1 MDDFV
6 AWFQR
11 HGGVLDTSMMGITDF
26 PGSGRGAVALQDIPE
41 NRTIFTLPRS
51 LTLSTQTST
60 LPSVFGLEAW
70 RKHKLH
76 KGWVG
81 LILCMMWEEAQ
92 GNQGKWI
99 TYLASLPTRFDTP
112 MFWSDEELQELQGT
126 AVVDKIGRDE
136 AERDY
141 HEKLAPA
148 IKTRPDLFPSDKIDT
163 WYTLHRYHITGSR
176 ILSRSFNVER
186 WGGEVEQDAEHDSEE
201 DSNEDAQANTS
212 IGSAMDVDD
221 SGNGGEAVDEESSDR
236 DGDDEDMGDTS
247 DIAMVPMA
255 DILNARY
262 DSVNAKLFYEELH
275 LHMVTTKPIK
285 AGEQI
290 VSRFSLSDSAGSHT
304 CKFNTYGDLPNSD
317 LLRRYGHVD
326 LVPCP
331 HLKGALGNPQ
341 DVVEIRAD
349 LVVNVVCG
357 DVSNGETHRQ
367 RIDWWL
373 DEGGDDVFII
383 DADPILP
390 AALTSLVRLLLLSQD
405 EWEKIREKGRPPK
418 AKFDLQVSQSLRRIF
433 EMCLINYQSPDL
445 EVDAKLLAHA
455 IIVRLGEKQILA
467 GALETLRLIDAA
479 FSDVG
484 SVGSKGKR
492 RVVSGGTTGGGKSKK
507 ARH

>member
-1 MDDFV
+1 MDDFA
-6 AWFQR
+6 AWFQYN
-11 HGGVLDTSMMGITDF
+11 GGVLDTSMMGITDF
-26 PGSGRGAVALQDIPE
+26 PGSGRGAVALQDVPE
-41 NRTIFTLPRS
+41 NHTIFTLPRS
-51 LTLSTQTST
+51 LTLSTQTSA
-60 LPSVFGLEAW
+60 LPSEFGFEAW
-70 RKHKLH
+70 REHKLH

-99 TYLASLPTRFDTP
+99 TYLTSLPTQFDTP
-112 MFWSDEELQELQGT
+112 IFWSDEELRELQGT

-148 IKTRPDLFPSDKIDT
+148 IKTRPDLFPHNQIDV

-186 WGGEVEQDAEHDSEE
+186 WEGEVEQDSEYVPE
-201 DSNEDAQANTS
+201 QDSNEDARANTS

-221 SGNGGEAVDEESSDR
+221 SGDGGEAVNEGGSDSDSDDEEID
-236 DGDDEDMGDTS
+236 DTS

-262 DSVNAKLFYEELH
+262 DSVNAKLFYEKHH

-285 AGEQI
+285 AGDQI
-290 VSRFSLSDSAGSHT
+290 
-304 CKFNTYGDLPNSD
+304 FNTYGDLPNSD

-341 DVVEIRAD
+341 DIVEIRAD

-357 DVSNGETHRQ
+357 DVSNSETYRQ

-390 AALTSLVRLLLLSQD
+390 AALTSLIRLLLLTQE
-405 EWEKIREKGRPPK
+405 EWEKTREKGRPPK
-418 AKFDLQVSQSLRRIF
+418 AKFDLQVSSLLRRIF
-433 EMCLINYQSPDL
+433 EMRLTGYQSPDL
-445 EVDAKLLAHA
+445 ELDAKLLTSHSLTLNKRHA
-455 IIVRLGEKQILA
+455 IVVRLGEKQILA
-467 GALETLRLIDAA
+467 AALETLRLMDAA
-479 FSDVG
+479 LSDVRG
-484 SVGSKGKR
+484 DGSKGKR
-492 RVVSGGTTGGGKSKK
+492 RVASGGTTGGAKTKK

>member
-1 MDDFV
+1 MDDFL
-6 AWFQR
+6 AWFQH
-11 HGGVLDTSMMGITDF
+11 HGGALDTSSVGITDF
-26 PGSGRGAVALQDIPE
+26 PGSGRGAIALQDIPE
-41 NRTIFTLPRS
+41 NHTIFTLPRS

-60 LPSVFGLEAW
+60 LPSAFGFEAW

-92 GNQGKWI
+92 GNQGKWV
-99 TYLASLPTRFDTP
+99 TYLTSLPTQFDTP
-112 MFWSDEELQELQGT
+112 MFWSDEDLQELQGT
-126 AVVDKIGRDE
+126 AVVDKIGRSE

-141 HEKLAPA
+141 HENLVPA

-186 WGGEVEQDAEHDSEE
+186 WEGEVEVEQDAEQVLE
-201 DSNEDAQANTS
+201 DSNEDTQANTS

-221 SGNGGEAVDEESSDR
+221 SGDGGEAADEESSDR
-236 DGDDEDMGDTS
+236 DSDDEDTEDIPEE
-247 DIAMVPMA
+247 IAMVPMA
-255 DILNARY
+255 DLLNARY
-262 DSVNAKLFYEELH
+262 NSVNAKLFYEEHH

-290 VSRFSLSDSAGSHT
+290 
-304 CKFNTYGDLPNSD
+304 FNTYGDLPNSD

-326 LVPCP
+326 LLPCP

-341 DVVEIRAD
+341 DIAEIRAD
-349 LVVNVVCG
+349 LVVNVVCA
-357 DVSNGETHRQ
+357 DNPNGETHRQ
-367 RIDWWL
+367 RIEWWL

-383 DADPILP
+383 DRDPILP

-405 EWEKIREKGRPPK
+405 EWGKTREKGRPPK
-418 AKFDLQVSQSLRRIF
+418 AKFDHQVSQILRRIF
-433 EMCLINYQSPDL
+433 EIRLSNYQSPDL
-445 EVDAKLLAHA
+445 DVDAQLLVSESLTLNTRHA
-455 IIVRLGEKQILA
+455 IIVRLGEKQILT
-467 GALETLRLIDAA
+467 GALETLRLMDAA
-479 FSDVG
+479 LSDSG

-492 RVVSGGTTGGGKSKK
+492 RVVSGGMTDGGKSKK

>member
-6 AWFQR
+6 TWF
-11 HGGVLDTSMMGITDF
+11 HHNGGVLDTSMMAITDF

-41 NRTIFTLPRS
+41 NHTIFTLPRS
-51 LTLSTQTST
+51 LTLSTQTSS
-60 LPSVFGLEAW
+60 LPSAFGFEEW

-76 KGWVG
+76 KGWAG

-99 TYLASLPTRFDTP
+99 TYLASLPTQFDTP
-112 MFWSDEELQELQGT
+112 IFWSDEELQELQGT

-141 HEKLAPA
+141 HEKLTPA
-148 IKTRPDLFPSDKIDT
+148 IKTRPDLFPSDQIDT
-163 WYTLHRYHITGSR
+163 WYTLHQYHITGSR

-186 WGGEVEQDAEHDSEE
+186 WEGGIEQDAEHVTEE
-201 DSNEDAQANTS
+201 DSNEDTQANTS
-212 IGSAMDVDD
+212 IGSAMDVDESAD
-221 SGNGGEAVDEESSDR
+221 GGQAVNEESSDS
-236 DGDDEDMGDTS
+236 DDEEIEDTS

-262 DSVNAKLFYEELH
+262 DSVNAKLFYEKHH
-275 LHMVTTKPIK
+275 LQMVTTKPIE

-290 VSRFSLSDSAGSHT
+290 
-304 CKFNTYGDLPNSD
+304 FNTYGDLPNSD

-331 HLKGALGNPQ
+331 HLKGSLGNPQ

-349 LVVNVVCG
+349 IVVDVVCG
-357 DVSNGETHRQ
+357 DLSTGKTYRR

-383 DADPILP
+383 DADPVLP
-390 AALTSLVRLLLLSQD
+390 ASLTSFIRLLLLTQE
-405 EWEKIREKGRPPK
+405 EWEKTREKGRFPK
-418 AKFDLQVSQSLRRIF
+418 AKFDHQVSPLLRRIF
-433 EMCLINYQSPDL
+433 EMRLTSYQSPDL
-445 EVDAKLLAHA
+445 EVDAKLLASESLTLNKRHA
-455 IIVRLGEKQILA
+455 IVVRLGEKQILA
-467 GALETLRLIDAA
+467 GALETLRFMDAA
-479 FSDVG
+479 LSDVG
-484 SVGSKGKR
+484 SNGSKGKR
-492 RVVSGGTTGGGKSKK
+492 RVASGATTGGGESKK

>member
-1 MDDFV
+1 MDGFV
-6 AWFQR
+6 AWFQ
-11 HGGVLDTSMMGITDF
+11 HNGGVLDTSMIAITDF

-41 NRTIFTLPRS
+41 NHTIFMLPRS
-51 LTLSTQTST
+51 LTLSTQTSS
-60 LPSVFGLEAW
+60 LPSAFGFEEW

-76 KGWVG
+76 KGWAG

-99 TYLASLPTRFDTP
+99 TYLASLPTQFDTP
-112 MFWSDEELQELQGT
+112 IFWSDEELQELQGT

-141 HEKLAPA
+141 HEKLTPA
-148 IKTRPDLFPSDKIDT
+148 IKTRPDLFPSDQIDT
-163 WYTLHRYHITGSR
+163 WYTLHQYHITGSR

-186 WGGEVEQDAEHDSEE
+186 WESGIEQDAEHVTEE
-201 DSNEDAQANTS
+201 DSNENTQANTS

-221 SGNGGEAVDEESSDR
+221 SADSGEAVDEESSDR
-236 DGDDEDMGDTS
+236 GSDDEEIEDTS

-262 DSVNAKLFYEELH
+262 DSVNAKLFYEKHH
-275 LHMVTTKPIK
+275 LQMVTTMPIK

-290 VSRFSLSDSAGSHT
+290 
-304 CKFNTYGDLPNSD
+304 FNTYGDLPNSD

-331 HLKGALGNPQ
+331 HLKGSLGNPQ

-349 LVVNVVCG
+349 LVVNVVC
-357 DVSNGETHRQ
+357 DDLSTGETYRR

-383 DADPILP
+383 DADPVLP
-390 AALTSLVRLLLLSQD
+390 AALTSFIRLLLLTQE
-405 EWEKIREKGRPPK
+405 EWEKTREKGRFPK
-418 AKFDLQVSQSLRRIF
+418 AKFDHQVSPLLRRIF
-433 EMCLINYQSPDL
+433 EMRLTSYQSPDL
-445 EVDAKLLAHA
+445 EVDAKLLASESLTLNKRHA
-455 IIVRLGEKQILA
+455 IVVRLGEKQILA
-467 GALETLRLIDAA
+467 GALETLRFMDAA
-479 FSDVG
+479 LSDVG
-484 SVGSKGKR
+484 GNGSKGKR
-492 RVVSGGTTGGGKSKK
+492 RVASGGTTGGGKSKK

>member
-1 MDDFV
+1 
-6 AWFQR
+6 
-11 HGGVLDTSMMGITDF
+11 MGITDF

-41 NRTIFTLPRS
+41 NHTVFTLPRA

-60 LPSVFGLEAW
+60 LPSAFGFEAW

-76 KGWVG
+76 KGWAG

-99 TYLASLPTRFDTP
+99 TYLASLPTEFNTP
-112 MFWSDEELQELQGT
+112 IFWSDEELRELQGT

-148 IKTRPDLFPSDKIDT
+148 IKTRPDLFPSDQIDT
-163 WYTLHRYHITGSR
+163 WYTLHRYHIAGSR

-186 WGGEVEQDAEHDSEE
+186 WEGEVEQDVGYVSEE
-201 DSNEDAQANTS
+201 DGNEDTRADTS
-212 IGSAMDVDD
+212 IGSAMDVDGSGD
-221 SGNGGEAVDEESSDR
+221 SGEAVDKESSGR
-236 DGDDEDMGDTS
+236 DSDDEEIEDTS

-262 DSVNAKLFYEELH
+262 DSVNAKLFYEKH
-275 LHMVTTKPIK
+275 DLHMVTTKPIK

-290 VSRFSLSDSAGSHT
+290 
-304 CKFNTYGDLPNSD
+304 FNTYGDLPNSD

-357 DVSNGETHRQ
+357 DVSNSETYRQ

-383 DADPILP
+383 DVDPILP
-390 AALTSLVRLLLLSQD
+390 TALTSLIRLLLLTQE
-405 EWEKIREKGRPPK
+405 EWEKTREKGRPPK
-418 AKFDLQVSQSLRRIF
+418 VKFDSQVSSLLRRIF
-433 EMCLINYQSPDL
+433 EMRLTSYQSPDL
-445 EVDAKLLAHA
+445 EADAKLLTIQSLTLNKRHA
-455 IIVRLGEKQILA
+455 IVVRLGEKQILA
-467 GALETLRLIDAA
+467 GALETLRLMDAA
-479 FSDVG
+479 LSDVG
-484 SVGSKGKR
+484 SNGSKGKK
-492 RVVSGGTTGGGKSKK
+492 RVASEGTTGGAKTKK
-507 ARH
+507 TRH

>member
-6 AWFQR
+6 AWFQ
-11 HGGVLDTSMMGITDF
+11 HNGGVLDTSMMGITNF
-26 PGSGRGAVALQDIPE
+26 PGSGRGAIALQDILE
-41 NRTIFTLPRS
+41 NHTLFTLPRS

-60 LPSVFGLEAW
+60 LPAAFGLEAW

-92 GNQGKWI
+92 GNKGKWF
-99 TYLASLPTRFDTP
+99 TYLASLPTQFDTP
-112 MFWSDEELQELQGT
+112 IFWSDEELQELRGT

-141 HEKLAPA
+141 REKLAPA
-148 IKTRPDLFPSDKIDT
+148 VKTRPDLFSSDQIDT

-176 ILSRSFNVER
+176 ILSRSFNVEK
-186 WGGEVEQDAEHDSEE
+186 WEGEVEQEAEYVPEE
-201 DSNEDAQANTS
+201 DDNKDTKANTS

-221 SGNGGEAVDEESSDR
+221 LGDGGKVVDEESSDG
-236 DGDDEDMGDTS
+236 DGDDEETEDTS

-262 DSVNAKLFYEELH
+262 DSVNAKLFYEKHH
-275 LHMVTTKPIK
+275 LSMVTTKPIK

-290 VSRFSLSDSAGSHT
+290 
-304 CKFNTYGDLPNSD
+304 FNTYGDLPNSD

-331 HLKGALGNPQ
+331 HLKGALGNSQ

-349 LVVNVVCG
+349 LAVNAVCG
-357 DVSNGETHRQ
+357 DISNSETYQQ

-390 AALTSLVRLLLLSQD
+390 AALTSFIRLLLLSQE
-405 EWEKIREKGRPPK
+405 EWEKTREKGRPPK
-418 AKFDLQVSQSLRRIF
+418 AKFDLQVSPLLRRIL
-433 EMCLINYQSPDL
+433 EMRLTSYETPDL
-445 EVDAKLLAHA
+445 EVDAKLLASESLTLNKRHA

-467 GALETLRLIDAA
+467 GALETLRLMDAA
-479 FSDVG
+479 LSDVG
-484 SVGSKGKR
+484 SNGSKDKK
-492 RVVSGGTTGGGKSKK
+492 RVVSGGTTGGAKSKK

>member
-6 AWFQR
+6 AWFQ
-11 HGGVLDTSMMGITDF
+11 HNGGVLDTSMMGITDF

-41 NRTIFTLPRS
+41 NHTIFTLPRS

-60 LPSVFGLEAW
+60 LPSAFGFEAW
-70 RKHKLH
+70 RKHKLN

-99 TYLASLPTRFDTP
+99 TYLASLPTQFDTP
-112 MFWSDEELQELQGT
+112 IFWSDEELQELQGT
-126 AVVDKIGRDE
+126 TVVDKIGRVE

-148 IKTRPDLFPSDKIDT
+148 IKTRPDLFPFDQIDP

-186 WGGEVEQDAEHDSEE
+186 WEGEVEQDAEHDTR
-201 DSNEDAQANTS
+201 ANTS
-212 IGSAMDVDD
+212 IGSAMDIDD
-221 SGNGGEAVDEESSDR
+221 SVGEAVDEENSER
-236 DGDDEDMGDTS
+236 DSDDEEVEDAL

-262 DSVNAKLFYEELH
+262 DSVNAKLFYEKHH

-290 VSRFSLSDSAGSHT
+290 
-304 CKFNTYGDLPNSD
+304 FNTYGDLPNSD

-349 LVVNVVCG
+349 LVINAVCG
-357 DVSNGETHRQ
+357 DVSNDETHRE

-383 DADPILP
+383 DADPIFP
-390 AALTSLVRLLLLSQD
+390 EALTSFIRLLLLTQE
-405 EWEKIREKGRPPK
+405 EWEKTREKRRPPK
-418 AKFDLQVSQSLRRIF
+418 AKLDLQVSLLLRRIF
-433 EMCLINYQSPDL
+433 EKRLSSYQSLDL
-445 EVDAKLLAHA
+445 EVDVKLLAFGSFTLNKKHA

-467 GALETLRLIDAA
+467 GALETLRLMDAA
-479 FSDVG
+479 LSDAG
-484 SVGSKGKR
+484 NNGSKGKR
-492 RVVSGGTTGGGKSKK
+492 RVASGGTTGEGKSKR

>member
-6 AWFQR
+6 AWFQ
-11 HGGVLDTSMMGITDF
+11 HNGGVLDTSMMAIADF
-26 PGSGRGAVALQDIPE
+26 PGSGRGAVALQDMPE
-41 NRTIFTLPRS
+41 NHTIFTLPRS
-51 LTLSTQTST
+51 LTLSTQTSS
-60 LPSVFGLEAW
+60 LPSAFGFEEW
-70 RKHKLH
+70 KKHKLH

-99 TYLASLPTRFDTP
+99 TYLASLPTQFDTP
-112 MFWSDEELQELQGT
+112 IFWSDEELQELQGT

-141 HEKLAPA
+141 HEKLTPA
-148 IKTRPDLFPSDKIDT
+148 IKTRPDLFPSDKINT
-163 WYTLHRYHITGSR
+163 WYTLHQYHITGSR

-186 WGGEVEQDAEHDSEE
+186 WEGEIEQEAEHVTEE
-201 DSNEDAQANTS
+201 DSNEDTQANTS
-212 IGSAMDVDD
+212 VGSAMDVDD
-221 SGNGGEAVDEESSDR
+221 SGDGGGAVGEESSDR
-236 DGDDEDMGDTS
+236 DSDDEEIEDTS

-262 DSVNAKLFYEELH
+262 DSVNAKLFYEKHH
-275 LHMVTTKPIK
+275 LQMVTTKPIK

-290 VSRFSLSDSAGSHT
+290 
-304 CKFNTYGDLPNSD
+304 FNTYGDLPNSD

-331 HLKGALGNPQ
+331 HLKGSLGNPQ

-349 LVVNVVCG
+349 LVFNVVCG
-357 DVSNGETHRQ
+357 DLSTGETYRR

-383 DADPILP
+383 DADPVLP
-390 AALTSLVRLLLLSQD
+390 AALTSFIRLLLLTQE
-405 EWEKIREKGRPPK
+405 EWEKTREKGRFPK
-418 AKFDLQVSQSLRRIF
+418 AKFDNQVSPLLRRIF
-433 EMCLINYQSPDL
+433 EMRLTSYQSPDL
-445 EVDAKLLAHA
+445 EVDAKLLASESLTLNKRHA
-455 IIVRLGEKQILA
+455 IVVRLGEKQILA
-467 GALETLRLIDAA
+467 GALETLRFMDAA
-479 FSDVG
+479 LTDVG
-484 SVGSKGKR
+484 SNGSKGKR
-492 RVVSGGTTGGGKSKK
+492 RVASGGTTGGGKSKK

>member
-1 MDDFV
+1 
-6 AWFQR
+6 
-11 HGGVLDTSMMGITDF
+11 MGITDF

-41 NRTIFTLPRS
+41 NHTIFTLPRS
-51 LTLSTQTST
+51 LTLSTQTSA
-60 LPSVFGLEAW
+60 LPSAFGFEAW

-99 TYLASLPTRFDTP
+99 TYLASLPTQFDTP
-112 MFWSDEELQELQGT
+112 IFWSDEELRELQGT
-126 AVVDKIGRDE
+126 VVVDKIGRDE

-148 IKTRPDLFPSDKIDT
+148 IKTRPDLFSPDQIDA

-186 WGGEVEQDAEHDSEE
+186 WEGEVEQDAEYAPEQ
-201 DSNEDAQANTS
+201 DSNEDARANTS

-221 SGNGGEAVDEESSDR
+221 SGDGGELVDEESSDR
-236 DGDDEDMGDTS
+236 DSDDEEIEDTS

-262 DSVNAKLFYEELH
+262 DSVNAKLFYEKHH

-285 AGEQI
+285 AGDQI
-290 VSRFSLSDSAGSHT
+290 
-304 CKFNTYGDLPNSD
+304 FNTYGDLPNSD

-341 DVVEIRAD
+341 DIVEIRAD
-349 LVVNVVCG
+349 LVVNIVCG
-357 DVSNGETHRQ
+357 DVSNSETYRQ

-373 DEGGDDVFII
+373 DQGGDDVFII
-383 DADPILP
+383 DADPLLP
-390 AALTSLVRLLLLSQD
+390 AALTSLIRLLLLTQE
-405 EWEKIREKGRPPK
+405 EWEKTREKGRPPK
-418 AKFDLQVSQSLRRIF
+418 AKFDLQVSSLLRRIF
-433 EMCLINYQSPDL
+433 EMRLTSYQSPDL
-445 EVDAKLLAHA
+445 EVDAKLLTSQSLTLNKRHA
-455 IIVRLGEKQILA
+455 IVVRLGEKQILA
-467 GALETLRLIDAA
+467 GALETLRLMDAA
-479 FSDVG
+479 LSDVG
-484 SVGSKGKR
+484 SNGSKGKR
-492 RVVSGGTTGGGKSKK
+492 RVASGGTTGGAKTKK

>member
-6 AWFQR
+6 AWFQ
-11 HGGVLDTSMMGITDF
+11 HNGGILDASMMGITDF

-41 NRTIFTLPRS
+41 NHTIFTLPRS
-51 LTLSTQTST
+51 LTLSTQTSS
-60 LPSVFGLEAW
+60 LPSAFGFEEW

-76 KGWVG
+76 KGWAG

-99 TYLASLPTRFDTP
+99 TYLASLPRQFDTP
-112 MFWSDEELQELQGT
+112 IFWSDEELQELQGT
-126 AVVDKIGRDE
+126 AAVDKIGRDE

-141 HEKLAPA
+141 HEKLTPA
-148 IKTRPDLFPSDKIDT
+148 IKTRPDLFPSDQIDT
-163 WYTLHRYHITGSR
+163 WYTLHQYHITGSR

-186 WGGEVEQDAEHDSEE
+186 WQSGIEQDAEHVTEE
-201 DSNEDAQANTS
+201 DSNENTQANTS
-212 IGSAMDVDD
+212 LGSAMDVDHSAD
-221 SGNGGEAVDEESSDR
+221 GGEAVDEESSDR
-236 DGDDEDMGDTS
+236 DSDDEDIEDTS

-262 DSVNAKLFYEELH
+262 DSVNAKLFYEKHH
-275 LHMVTTKPIK
+275 LQMVTTKPVK

-290 VSRFSLSDSAGSHT
+290 
-304 CKFNTYGDLPNSD
+304 FNTYGDLPNSD

-331 HLKGALGNPQ
+331 HLKGSLGNPQ

-357 DVSNGETHRQ
+357 DLSTGETYRR

-383 DADPILP
+383 DADPVLP
-390 AALTSLVRLLLLSQD
+390 AALTSFIRLLLLTQE
-405 EWEKIREKGRPPK
+405 EWEKTREKGRFPK
-418 AKFDLQVSQSLRRIF
+418 AKFDRQVSPLLRRIF
-433 EMCLINYQSPDL
+433 KMRLTSYQSPDL
-445 EVDAKLLAHA
+445 EVDAKLLASESLTLNKRHA
-455 IIVRLGEKQILA
+455 IVVRLGEKQILA
-467 GALETLRLIDAA
+467 GALETLRFMDAA
-479 FSDVG
+479 LSDVG
-484 SVGSKGKR
+484 SGGSKGKR
-492 RVVSGGTTGGGKSKK
+492 RVASGGTTGGGKSKK

>member
-1 MDDFV
+1 MNDFI
-6 AWFQR
+6 AWFQ
-11 HGGVLDTSMMGITDF
+11 HNGGVLDTLMMGITDF
-26 PGSGRGAVALQDIPE
+26 PGSGRGAVALQEYTCSSE
-41 NRTIFTLPRS
+41 NHTIFTLPRS
-51 LTLSTQTST
+51 LILSTQTST

-70 RKHKLH
+70 KKHKLH

-92 GNQGKWI
+92 GSQGRWI
-99 TYLASLPTRFDTP
+99 TYLASLPTQFDTP

-148 IKTRPDLFPSDKIDT
+148 IKTRPDLFPSDQIDT
-163 WYTLHRYHITGSR
+163 WYTLHRYHVTGSR

-186 WGGEVEQDAEHDSEE
+186 WEGEVEQDAEDVPTE
-201 DSNEDAQANTS
+201 DSKEDSRANTS

-221 SGNGGEAVDEESSDR
+221 PGDGEEA
-236 DGDDEDMGDTS
+236 

-262 DSVNAKLFYEELH
+262 DSVNAKLFYEKDH
-275 LHMVTTKPIK
+275 LHMVTTKPID

-290 VSRFSLSDSAGSHT
+290 
-304 CKFNTYGDLPNSD
+304 FNTYGDLPNSD

-357 DVSNGETHRQ
+357 DASNDETYRQ

-383 DADPILP
+383 DTDPIIP
-390 AALTSLVRLLLLSQD
+390 AALTSLTRLLLLTQE
-405 EWEKIREKGRPPK
+405 EWEKTLEKGRPPK
-418 AKFDLQVSQSLRRIF
+418 SKFDLQVSPLLRRII
-433 EMCLINYQSPDL
+433 ETRLTGYQSPDL
-445 EVDAKLLAHA
+445 EVDTKLLASESLTLNKRHA
-455 IIVRLGEKQILA
+455 IVVRLGEKQILA
-467 GALETLRLIDAA
+467 GVLDTLRLMEAA
-479 FSDVG
+479 LSDVG
-484 SVGSKGKR
+484 SNESKGKR
-492 RVVSGGTTGGGKSKK
+492 RVVSGGTAGETKSKK

>member
-1 MDDFV
+1 MNDFV
-6 AWFQR
+6 AWFQNN
-11 HGGVLDTSMMGITDF
+11 GGVLDTSMMGITDF

-41 NRTIFTLPRS
+41 NHTIFTLPRS
-51 LTLSTQTST
+51 LILSTQTST
-60 LPSVFGLEAW
+60 LPSVFGFEAW

-92 GNQGKWI
+92 GSQGKWI
-99 TYLASLPTRFDTP
+99 TYLTSLPTQFDTP
-112 MFWSDEELQELQGT
+112 MFWSDEELKELQGT

-148 IKTRPDLFPSDKIDT
+148 IKTRLDLFPSDQIDT

-186 WGGEVEQDAEHDSEE
+186 WESEVEQDAEHVPPE
-201 DSNEDAQANTS
+201 DSNEDSQANTS

-221 SGNGGEAVDEESSDR
+221 SGDGGEAVDEVSSDK
-236 DGDDEDMGDTS
+236 DSDDEETEDTS

-262 DSVNAKLFYEELH
+262 DSVNAKLFYEKDH
-275 LHMVTTKPIK
+275 LHMVTTKPIN

-290 VSRFSLSDSAGSHT
+290 
-304 CKFNTYGDLPNSD
+304 FNTYGDLPNSD

-349 LVVNVVCG
+349 LVVDVVCG
-357 DVSNGETHRQ
+357 DASNDKTYRQ

-383 DADPILP
+383 DTDPILP
-390 AALTSLVRLLLLSQD
+390 EALLSLTRLLLLTQA
-405 EWEKIREKGRPPK
+405 EWEKTREKGRPPK
-418 AKFDLQVSQSLRRIF
+418 AKFDLQVSPLLRRIF
-433 EMCLINYQSPDL
+433 ETRLTGYQSPDL
-445 EVDAKLLAHA
+445 EVDTKLLASESLTLHKRHA
-455 IIVRLGEKQILA
+455 IVVRLGEKQILA
-467 GALETLRLIDAA
+467 GVLDTLRHMEAA
-479 FSDVG
+479 LSDVG
-484 SVGSKGKR
+484 SNGSKGKR
-492 RVVSGGTTGGGKSKK
+492 RVVSGGTAGETKSKK